1 MRFQINSNGFSR
13 DRSFE
18 HKPHLASI
26 NLLSFRK
33 SPWLFLQVT
42 KKTSLTNI
50 YIITGLIQSTRY
62 NIQVTTLTTKGDSP
76 KSKVLPVTTKKLETT
91 ALDDWRESLGI
102 NTIVRQLDGAVNDIT
117 NLNTG
122 FSNLKS
128 GVRSLKSD
136 ATNLK
141 SDVRSLKSGA
151 NNLKTGIRSLT
162 SGVTNLKRDVNI
174 LRSNVRTHQDLSSVK
189 FDSQWKQIVSINIQF
204 ENNIP

>member
-1 MRFQINSNGFSR
+1 MDGLLFARPN
-13 DRSFE
+13 
-18 HKPHLASI
+18 KPHLASI

-50 YIITGLIQSTRY
+50 YIITGLIQSTSY

-76 KSKVLPVTTKKLETT
+76 KSKVLPVTTKKLKTT
-91 ALDDWRESLGI
+91 AIDNWKKDLGI
-102 NTIVRQLDGAVNDIT
+102 NTIVRRLDGAVNDVT
-117 NLNTG
+117 NLDTG

-128 GVRSLKSD
+128 DVRSLKSG

-151 NNLKTGIRSLT
+151 TSLKSDIRSLNA
-162 SGVTNLKRDVNI
+162 GATNLEFVSHVNERRI
-174 LRSNVRTHQDLSSVK
+174 NNQQR
-189 FDSQWKQIVSINIQF
+189 QIVSINI
-204 ENNIP
+204 